1 VRRFILHH
9 KWAIENSPLQVYAS
23 ALVFSPARSLTKELF
38 TQEEPEWVTTKP
50 TIEDDWNAVLQTLEG
65 HSGWV
70 WSVAF
75 SHDSKLLASASDDET
90 VKIWDASTGSCQQTL
105 EGHSGSVNSVAFS
118 HDSKL
123 LASASDDET
132 VKIWDAS
139 TGSCQQTL
147 EGHSDQVNSVAFSH
161 DSKLLASASD
171 NETVKIWDA
180 STGSFSH
187 DSKLLASAS
196 HDETVKIWDAS
207 TGSCQQTVAVN
218 PYVTNLSF
226 DSIYSNLFTNVGGI
240 KVDRTGLLT
249 MSEYPQEGGSKGDRQ
264 GLGISGSWVTW
275 NADNLLWLPPDYRAA
290 WYNIS
295 PSRSIVAG
303 GCTSGK
309 VFIIGF
315 SLAILCKSSDSYKSK

>member
-1 VRRFILHH
+1 MRRFILHH

-75 SHDSKLLASASDDET
+75 SHDSKLLASASY
-90 VKIWDASTGSCQQTL
+90 
-105 EGHSGSVNSVAFS
+105 
-118 HDSKL
+118 
-123 LASASDDET
+123 
-132 VKIWDAS
+132 
-139 TGSCQQTL
+139 
-147 EGHSDQVNSVAFSH
+147 DQ
-161 DSKLLASASD
+161 
-171 NETVKIWDA
+171 
-180 STGSFSH
+180 
-187 DSKLLASAS
+187 
-196 HDETVKIWDAS
+196 TVKIWDAS